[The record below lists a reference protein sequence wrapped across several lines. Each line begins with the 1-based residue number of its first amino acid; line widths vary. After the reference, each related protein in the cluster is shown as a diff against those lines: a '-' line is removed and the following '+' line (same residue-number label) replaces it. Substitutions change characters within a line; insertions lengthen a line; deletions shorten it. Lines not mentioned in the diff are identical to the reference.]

1 MHIELTRKSGMGLT
15 GQIVQSFRDRI
26 ESGLMRPGEKLP
38 SVRHLSAFLKI
49 SQVTVSKAYG
59 ELESG
64 GFITCTQGRGCFV
77 AAAAEQA
84 PARPDS
90 SEVWQLAVPDYLP
103 RAQVWK
109 HYNEG
114 EEGMYRFNTAAIQ
127 PKLLPSAEIGRNI
140 QRLIAE
146 DPSLI
151 GTYGPFQ
158 GDAGLL
164 RTLSGY
170 LADRGIDAGPEHVL
184 VTSGSQQGIDL
195 TARTFV
201 GPGDT
206 VYMEGPSYTGAI
218 DVFASRGA
226 KIITVPVDGEGM
238 RTDLLTRLCDSHP
251 PKVIYTIP
259 AFHNPTG
266 VTMSM
271 RRRRELL
278 QIAESYRCLIVED
291 DPFGDLHFG
300 EAPPRTLKSMDREG
314 HVIYLKSFSKVLSP
328 GCRVAC
334 AVASGSL
341 ISRLIA
347 AKATADLGSPL
358 LPQKAIEPL
367 LARKRYDAYLGG
379 LRETLAARCRLVTG
393 LLKQHAPAAV
403 SWSEP
408 AGGLN
413 LWLTL
418 PAWADSGDLYREA
431 LKENVVFLP
440 GAACYAAEPQR
451 NHLRLSFTQMEE
463 EELREG
469 TLRLCGLLHRC
480 LAEQRESR
488 GMVPTL

>member
-1 MHIELTRKSGMGLT
+1 MHIELTRKSAVALT

-26 ESGLMRPGEKLP
+26 DSGLLRPGERLP
-38 SVRHLSAFLKI
+38 SVRNLSAFLKI

-59 ELESG
+59 ELEEKG
-64 GFITCTQGRGCFV
+64 YIACTQGRGCFV
-77 AAAAEQA
+77 MVPPEEA
-84 PARPDS
+84 PAARPNPED
-90 SEVWQLAVPDYLP
+90 WQLALPDYLP
-103 RAQVWK
+103 RAQLWR

-114 EEGMYRFNTAAIQ
+114 EGMYRFNTAAIQ
-127 PKLLPSAEIGRNI
+127 PALLPSVEIGRNI

-158 GDAGLL
+158 GDGGLL
-164 RTLSGY
+164 RALGRY
-170 LADRGIDAGPEHVL
+170 LAERGIAAGPEELL

-195 TARTFV
+195 AARTFV

-206 VYMEGPSYTGAI
+206 VYMEAPTYTGAI

-226 KIITVPVDGEGM
+226 KIMTVPVDAEGM
-238 RTDLLTRLCDSHP
+238 RTDLLTRLCDTHP

-259 AFHNPTG
+259 TFHNPTG

-271 RRRRELL
+271 RRRQELL
-278 QIAESYRCLIVED
+278 EIARSYGCLIIED
-291 DPFGDLHFG
+291 DPFSDLYFG
-300 EAPPRTLKSMDREG
+300 EAPPRSLKSMDREG

-334 AVASGSL
+334 AAASGGL
-341 ISRLIA
+341 IARLTA

-358 LPQKAIEPL
+358 LPQKAVEPL
-367 LARKRYDAYLGG
+367 LARRRYETYMSG
-379 LRETLAARCRLVTG
+379 LREAMAARCRLVTG
-393 LLKQHAPAAV
+393 LLKAHAPSSV

-418 PAWADSGDLYREA
+418 PAWADSGTIYREA
-431 LKENVVFLP
+431 LKKNIVLLP
-440 GAACYAAEPQR
+440 GTACYAAEPQR
-451 NHLRLSFTQMEE
+451 NHLRLSFTQMGE

-469 TLRLCGLLHRC
+469 TLRLCRVLQDS
-480 LAEQRESR
+480 LAQEKAGRPSKP
-488 GMVPTL
+488 VL